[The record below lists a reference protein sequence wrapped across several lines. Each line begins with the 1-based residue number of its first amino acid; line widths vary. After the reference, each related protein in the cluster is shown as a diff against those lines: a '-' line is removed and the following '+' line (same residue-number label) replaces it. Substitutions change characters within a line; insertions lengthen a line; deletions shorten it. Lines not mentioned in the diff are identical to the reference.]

1 MFFMRFSIRAY
12 AMTDV
17 LNQEALT
24 APAAPYVA
32 GRSPWQDAWARLR
45 RNKAAVVSALVLLVL
60 ALAGIFGPMIS
71 PHAYDEIY
79 PQYVRAPASFEAY
92 PREDRIVP
100 AFESAIARASVEVGE
115 TTLDG
120 STVRAPISDEEELD
134 PRITRYV
141 DRSDLFENARIEGL
155 SADGRSG
162 VMAADLNR
170 IRFLFGTDGNGRDLL
185 SRILIGIRI
194 SLAIGVLASVMAL
207 LLGVTYGAVAGYS
220 GGRIDNL
227 MMRVVDILYS
237 LPFIFFVILLVVFFG
252 RNFVLIFI
260 AIGCTEWLD
269 MARIVRGQ
277 TLSLKR
283 QEFVQAAEALG
294 VDNAGILKR
303 HIIPNT
309 LGPVVVFVTLLVPKA
324 ILLESLLSFLGL
336 GVQEPL
342 TSLGLLIAEG
352 ASSMRGASWLL
363 LYPTVTLTV
372 ILFALNFLGD
382 GLRDAL
388 DPKDR

>member
-1 MFFMRFSIRAY
+1 
-12 AMTDV
+12 MTDI
-17 LNQEALT
+17 AT
-24 APAAPYVA
+24 ADTPSGEVPAP
-32 GRSPWQDAWARLR
+32 GRSLGQDAWARLR
-45 RNKAAVVSALVLLVL
+45 RNRAAVASAFVLIAL
-60 ALAGIFGPMIS
+60 ALAGIFGPMIHQH
-71 PHAYDEIY
+71 PYDRIY
-79 PQYVRAPASFEAY
+79 PQYVRAPASLEAY
-92 PREDRIVP
+92 PRADDILP
-100 AFESAIARASVEVGE
+100 AFERAAARSRVDLGQTE
-115 TTLDG
+115 LDG
-120 STVRAPISDEEELD
+120 STVRVPVTSDEALD

-141 DRSDLFENARIEGL
+141 DRSDIFFGARLED
-155 SADGRSG
+155 ADGQVLPDGATSG
-162 VMAADLNR
+162 FLAAEVQRLH
-170 IRFLFGTDGNGRDLL
+170 FYFGTDANGRDLL

-207 LLGVTYGAVAGYS
+207 LLGVTYGAIAGYV
-220 GGRIDNL
+220 GGRLDNL

-252 RNFVLIFI
+252 RSFVLIFI

-277 TLSLKR
+277 TLSIKR
-283 QEFVQAAEALG
+283 QEYVQAAEALG
-294 VDNAGILKR
+294 VSDAGIVRR
-303 HIIPNT
+303 HIIPNA

-342 TSLGLLIAEG
+342 TSLGLLISEG
-352 ASSMRGASWLL
+352 AANMRGAPWLL
-363 LYPTVTLTV
+363 FFPAATLTA